1 MPHHSDSENSPTRS
15 NAGKSR
21 RKHASAPHRKSGPLR
36 DHNPPSDDLAERV
49 RQLEAEK
56 AEIRAEA
63 DAAKAEAA
71 LLREQRATPSPSNT
85 SASTDIIKRPQ
96 NLSNVTMKSLRTMLG
111 YNKSRWNGLRT
122 NTRFASNAAR
132 LDPELNWQ
140 AQDSKKVAKMVN
152 VVQVDFP
159 ETRRFE
165 NGWGIKLI
173 AQQSFS
179 GGKSYRRCVD
189 DPSTYRGRKTHERRE
204 AHGPTP
210 SPSPSH
216 SRSHSPSHSP
226 SPGPS
231 SVVPRRR
238 SRGHDSRSDN
248 DDSENEHND
257 DLLDFS
263 DNEGPQ
269 KKKQHRT

>member
-1 MPHHSDSENSPTRS
+1 MPHHSDSENSPTWS
-15 NAGKSR
+15 DAGKSR
-21 RKHASAPHRKSGPLR
+21 RKHASALRRKSGPLR

-71 LLREQRATPSPSNT
+71 ALREERATPSPSTT
-85 SASTDIIKRPQ
+85 SAPTDTIPRPK
-96 NLSNVTMKSLRTMLG
+96 NLSNVTMTGLRTMLG

-122 NTRFASNAAR
+122 NTRFASTAAR
-132 LDPELNWQ
+132 LDPELSWQ

-159 ETRRFE
+159 ETRRFA
-165 NGWGIKLI
+165 NGWGIKLL

-189 DPSTYRGRKTHERRE
+189 DPNTYRGRKTLERRE
-204 AHGPTP
+204 ARGPTS
-210 SPSPSH
+210 SPPQSRSRSP
-216 SRSHSPSHSP
+216 SHSPSHSP

-231 SVVPRRR
+231 SAV
-238 SRGHDSRSDN
+238 
-248 DDSENEHND
+248 
-257 DLLDFS
+257 
-263 DNEGPQ
+263 
-269 KKKQHRT
+269 